1 MGLFGRQIRISLLTV
16 VFAFVLSMGDGFDQ
30 SAQYGL
36 RYGPNLSWSIM
47 GNTPFVWGQWLP
59 QLVADVH
66 YTWLEPV
73 GELNYG
79 DKMGKTPTFLKM
91 EGALEISPFY
101 AGYQAGLGLRPFKTN
116 PQVEVMATYL
126 SFFYLRSNLEMVTS
140 DVIGEGR
147 IAETWNADY
156 IVDNVWSGEDG
167 GFNYAQLFDIAVKI
181 EYFFPKSALIGLNM
195 HYILSDISTD
205 FKGKSYDYRLNMPVF
220 SRDFVVDFEF
230 FGRIPV
236 SEHVAALVET
246 SVFSTGLLRNGDV
259 VEKESL
265 RYMMVKLGPHL
276 SWKDGLHSAT
286 LELGFWKRLKDS
298 FYDGDLS
305 QQFIVQLQYQG
316 YFSFPIH
323 KNVR

>member
-1 MGLFGRQIRISLLTV
+1 MELFCRKIRISLLTLA
-16 VFAFVLSMGDGFDQ
+16 FAFAFSMGDGFDQ
-30 SAQYGL
+30 SAQYGF
-36 RYGPNLSWSIM
+36 RYGPNLSWGIM

-66 YTWLEPV
+66 YTWLEPI

-79 DKMGKTPTFLKM
+79 ERLEKAPTFLRM
-91 EGALEISPFY
+91 EGVLEISPFY
-101 AGYQAGLGLRPFKTN
+101 TGYQAGIGLRPFKTN

-156 IVDNVWSGEDG
+156 IVDNVWGENDG
-167 GFNYAQLFDIAVKI
+167 GFNYAQLFDVAVKI
-181 EYFFPKSALIGLNM
+181 EYFFPKAAIIGVNM

-220 SRDFVVDFEF
+220 SRDFVLDFEF
-230 FGRIPV
+230 FGLAPINDN
-236 SEHVAALVET
+236 VAVLVET
-246 SVFSTGLLRNGDV
+246 SYFGTGLLQNGDV

-265 RYMMVKLGPHL
+265 RYIMLKLGPHL
-276 SWKDGLHSAT
+276 SWKDGLHCVT
-286 LELGFWKRLKDS
+286 LELGFWNRLKDS